1 VGVQPLENLDSYDNT
16 LTMSGSQTPFPV
28 YKPTPNNWL
37 RAIWLQVNVAYPSNA
52 VATLVQNDVGIF
64 GVFAQVT
71 FADSNQKPILQL
83 TGFQLAMLDKWGG
96 FFNVGDPRADATYSN
111 PLTSTPTA
119 AQFNLAIP
127 IEVVSRDA
135 FGTLQNASGDSPF
148 VVTVT
153 LATEASVFST
163 TPTNAPTVRLRIT
176 EDGYTNPVSGVS
188 PTPQAKGSTLYSIVG
203 AYNMNAGAQT
213 PQITQGMGYPVRQM
227 IFINTDTG
235 NGTRATGDTDWPD
248 PQLVQFKGLNMLNRT
263 KTLWKARMSKDYGY
277 TATAADAPMGLDNGV
292 YVLNFNKDFTNAP
305 GDELRNTY
313 LSTKTG
319 DVFALNG
326 SWAGASTMYVLASY
340 LAIPNGN
347 LASIRAG
354 GR

>member
-1 VGVQPLENLDSYDNT
+1 
-16 LTMSGSQTPFPV
+16 MSGSQTPFPV

-37 RAIWLQVNVAYPSNA
+37 SKIWLQVNVAYPSNA
-52 VATLVQNDVGIF
+52 VATLVQTDSGIF
-64 GVFAQVT
+64 GVFAQVI

-83 TGFQLAMLDKWGG
+83 SGYQLKCLNKYGG
-96 FFNVGDPRADATYSN
+96 FFNVGDPCADATYSN

-119 AQFNLAIP
+119 ASFNLVIP
-127 IEVVSRDA
+127 VEVASRDCL
-135 FGTLQNASGDSPF
+135 GTLQNASGDSPF

-188 PTPQAKGSTLYSIVG
+188 PSPQAKGTTLYSIVG
-203 AYNMNAGAQT
+203 NYNLNAGSQS
-213 PQITQGMGYPVRQM
+213 PQLTQGMGYPVRM
-227 IFINTDTG
+227 MTFINVDTSDS
-235 NGTRATGDTDWPD
+235 TRATGDTDWPD
-248 PQLVQFKGLNMLNRT
+248 PQLVQFKGLNMLNRS
-263 KTLWKARMSKDYGY
+263 KTLWKARMSKAYGL
-277 TATAADAPMGLDNGV
+277 TNATAEVASANPGGVSLGIDKGV
-292 YVLNFNKDFTNAP
+292 YVLWFNQDFTNSP
-305 GDELRNTY
+305 GDELRNAY
-313 LSTKTG
+313 LPTKTG

-326 SWAGASTMYVLASY
+326 SWGAASTLYVIASY
-340 LAIPNGN
+340 VAIPNGN

>member
-1 VGVQPLENLDSYDNT
+1 VQPLENLDSYDNT

-37 RAIWLQVNVAYPSNA
+37 SKIWLQVNVAYPANA
-52 VATLVQNDVGIF
+52 VATLVQTDSGIF
-64 GVFAQVT
+64 GVFAQVI

-83 TGFQLAMLDKWGG
+83 TGYQLAMLNKHGG

-111 PLTSTPTA
+111 ALTSTPTVA
-119 AQFNLAIP
+119 SFNLVIP
-127 IEVVSRDA
+127 VEIASRDCL
-135 FGTLQNASGDSPF
+135 GTLQNASGDSPF

-153 LATEASVFST
+153 LATQASVFST
-163 TPTNAPTVRLRIT
+163 GPTNPPTVRVRIT
-176 EDGYTNPVSGVS
+176 EDGFTNPVSGVS
-188 PTPQAKGSTLYSIVG
+188 PAPQAKGTTLYSIVG
-203 AYNMNAGAQT
+203 SYNLNAGAQT
-213 PQITQGMGYPVRQM
+213 PQITQGMGYPVRM
-227 IFINTDTG
+227 MTFVNVDTG
-235 NGTRATGDTDWPD
+235 NGTRATGDVDWPD

-263 KTLWKARMSKDYGY
+263 KTLWKARMSRDYGF
-277 TATAADAPMGLDNGV
+277 TNPVADASLGLDNGV
-292 YVLNFNKDFTNAP
+292 YVLNFNKDFSNAI
-305 GDELRNTY
+305 GNELRNAY

-326 SWAGASTMYVLASY
+326 SWAAASTLYVIASY
-340 LAIPNGN
+340 VAIPNGN